1 MIVLLDTTV
10 LIDMLR
16 GDAAMNQYIATMVEA
31 NHVLTTS
38 AMNVAE
44 IHAGLRPNE
53 IERSKRLFAR
63 IDLYPIT
70 VQIAKRAGDLKRA
83 WSLKGRTLELPDT
96 IVAATALEY
105 GLTLMT
111 GNRKDFPMDDLKF
124 FNLPPV

>member
-1 MIVLLDTTV
+1 
-10 LIDMLR
+10 MLR